1 MTKKLFVVGAG
12 ASKDFDNE
20 MLLGADII
28 EKIKQLKFQ
37 IYFELIALVAV
48 KIKISEFGGMDSYA
62 SALDNVIKKFLQK
75 KHNFFRSEQFKEEK
89 GNRHATPPFPKH

>member
-48 KIKISEFGGMDSYA
+48 KITISEIGGMDSYA

-75 KHNFFRSEQFKEEK
+75 KNITFFVFFQKYF
-89 GNRHATPPFPKH
+89 F